1 MVVTLKLHQ
10 IQHTVNGTVPNDLSQ
25 CLVFE
30 QPGVVRLT
38 HRIKELEH
46 EKALQKKQMRS
57 VGTCARSSG
66 GNGKVGVAVLRDVV
80 SASMVDVA
88 LVTVLHSAKQSQHP
102 CIHTVVTATLLVPL
116 FTLHVVVLRQ

>member
-1 MVVTLKLHQ
+1 MTLKLHQ

-46 EKALQKKQMRS
+46 EKALQKKQMWS
-57 VGTCARSSG
+57 VRPCARSSG
-66 GNGKVGVAVLRDVV
+66 GNGKVWWAVAVLRDVV
-80 SASMVDVA
+80 S
-88 LVTVLHSAKQSQHP
+88 
-102 CIHTVVTATLLVPL
+102 
-116 FTLHVVVLRQ
+116 